1 MLRSDPKAAW
11 QGDESCV
18 LMYPVYLRADR
29 STPPLSP
36 DGTEGAKAIEDQRK
50 AKAAREAEKESESE
64 TTRSR
69 GGLRQQPASL
79 PDRSSGLK
87 LICN

>member
-29 STPPLSP
+29 SNVRAGQNSRDTQTCPMTLQLSP
-36 DGTEGAKAIEDQRK
+36 SAQHAE
-50 AKAAREAEKESESE
+50 ARE
-64 TTRSR
+64 R
-69 GGLRQQPASL
+69 G
-79 PDRSSGLK
+79 
-87 LICN
+87 

>member
-29 STPPLSP
+29 SIHSFIRVVRTQIN
-36 DGTEGAKAIEDQRK
+36 E
-50 AKAAREAEKESESE
+50 
-64 TTRSR
+64 
-69 GGLRQQPASL
+69 
-79 PDRSSGLK
+79 
-87 LICN
+87 

>member
-29 STPPLSP
+29 SMAVGSLVANPKVRMKSLFGPGSCQGSQPETASGCVVGSQALVISLQVPSP
-36 DGTEGAKAIEDQRK
+36 NRK
-50 AKAAREAEKESESE
+50 YR
-64 TTRSR
+64 THH
-69 GGLRQQPASL
+69 
-79 PDRSSGLK
+79 
-87 LICN
+87 